1 MKITVKQL
9 QSVLKEME
17 LYNFALAS
25 VEDDPELFEIW
36 KKPSFVLSR
45 DDPKVEHWRR
55 KIGISNAAIDDFFA
69 RAQNH

>member
-1 MKITVKQL
+1 
-9 QSVLKEME
+9 ME

-36 KKPSFVLSR
+36 KKPSFVLDR
-45 DDPKVEHWRR
+45 EDPKVEHWRK
-55 KIGISNAAIDDFFA
+55 KIGISTAAIDDFFK